1 MNKIKS
7 IISDEFNITL
17 TVTNSCN
24 YRCKYCP
31 PNLQN
36 GSEEPILVETY
47 IKFFTNLIEDNP
59 QINDYSERFI
69 SITGGEPSLY
79 KGIEELISF
88 LNENNFNVTLDSNGS
103 APKEVW
109 ERLFEKTNNTQLSFH
124 PRYSKFPKF
133 DELIEIGQRKN
144 AMMSI
149 GLLMDPEHWDRVL
162 EAVEHFKQ
170 YNIPVS
176 YKGVVARSKSE
187 NSVKKGDNLFIGEYS
202 SLYTEEQLKYIKEN
216 LYQSFDRGLDGYD
229 PNNVSHT
236 TKIYYENGEVEN
248 FQQQK
253 LVSQGLNKFKGF
265 RCEAGKSNLSI
276 KWDGTVTGAHCG
288 ANFSGDFGN
297 LIKNKDLKVKL
308 KPIGIICHK
317 SDSCT
322 CGPDMRITKSITK
335 LL

>member
-47 IKFFTNLIEDNP
+47 INFFTNLIKDNP

-109 ERLFEKTNNTQLSFH
+109 ERLFEKTNNTHLSFH

-176 YKGVVARSKSE
+176 YKGVVARTKSE
-187 NSVKKGDNLFIGEYS
+187 NSVKKEIIYLLGNIQVCIPRNNS
-202 SLYTEEQLKYIKEN
+202 NILKRIYIKVLIED
-216 LYQSFDRGLDGYD
+216 LTGMTLIMFPILLKF
-229 PNNVSHT
+229 T
-236 TKIYYENGEVEN
+236 TKME
-248 FQQQK
+248 K
-253 LVSQGLNKFKGF
+253 LRTSNNK
-265 RCEAGKSNLSI
+265 N
-276 KWDGTVTGAHCG
+276 
-288 ANFSGDFGN
+288 
-297 LIKNKDLKVKL
+297 
-308 KPIGIICHK
+308 
-317 SDSCT
+317 
-322 CGPDMRITKSITK
+322 
-335 LL
+335 